1 MDPVRPDYGGG
12 AITSLVPALLG
23 GRPAPFMPSC
33 VDGAD
38 AVVLLLF
45 DGLGWQ
51 AVEAHRSLL
60 PELDGLEGGPI
71 TTVAPSTTASALT
84 SLATGLAPSQHGL
97 VGFRMRVD
105 GEVLNILRWQT
116 TGNRR
121 PPDPFDMQRHTAFL
135 GRPIP
140 VVTRSEFRNSGFTDA
155 QLRGARFVG
164 WNAVSTLVEHC
175 RLLVAAGESFVY
187 GYYPSV
193 DTVAH
198 EYGLHDSFYV
208 AELRAADRL
217 VGELRDA
224 LPATTAL
231 LVTSDHGQIHIDR
244 GGWIDLAELAPM
256 IAMYAGEARF
266 RYLYAKPGAAA
277 ELAAAARETVGDRAW
292 VLTREQLFAE
302 GWIGPAPEGP
312 IGSRV
317 GDVVLAAR
325 EPVAFVDPTLPME
338 TKLLGMHGSLTPD
351 EMYVPLLGGRGR
363 A

>member
-1 MDPVRPDYGGG
+1 MDPVRPDYGGD
-12 AITSLVPALLG
+12 AITSLIPALVG
-23 GRPAPFMPSC
+23 GRPAPAMPSC
-33 VDGAD
+33 VEGAD
-38 AVVLLLF
+38 AVVLLLL

-60 PELDGLEGGPI
+60 PELAGLEGGPI

-97 VGFRMRVD
+97 VGFRMRVGD
-105 GEVLNILRWQT
+105 DILNILRWQT
-116 TGNRR
+116 TGNHRA
-121 PPDPFDMQRHTAFL
+121 PDPFDIQRHTAFL
-135 GRPIP
+135 GRPVP
-140 VVTRSEFRNSGFTDA
+140 VVTRSEFRHSGFTDA

-175 RLLVAAGESFVY
+175 RRLVGDGERFVY

-198 EYGLHDSFYV
+198 EFGLHDSFYI

-224 LPATTAL
+224 LPESTTL
-231 LVTSDHGQIHIDR
+231 LITSDHGQVHVD
-244 GGWIDLAELAPM
+244 GAGWVDLADLAPM

-277 ELAAAARETVGDRAW
+277 ELAAAAREVVGHQAW
-292 VLTREQLFAE
+292 VLTREELFAE

-325 EPVAFVDPTLPME
+325 EPVAFVDPTLPQE

>member
-1 MDPVRPDYGGG
+1 MDPVRPDYGGQ
-12 AITSLVPALLG
+12 AITSLVPALVG
-23 GRPAPFMPSC
+23 GRGVAKLPSS
-33 VDGAD
+33 VEGAA

-60 PELDGLEGGPI
+60 PELASLEGGPI

-84 SLATGLAPSQHGL
+84 SLATGLAPTQHGL
-97 VGFRMRVD
+97 VGFRMRVGD
-105 GEVLNILRWQT
+105 DVLNILRWQT
-116 TGNRR
+116 AGSRR
-121 PPDPFDMQRHTAFL
+121 PPDPFEMQRHTAFL
-135 GRPIP
+135 GRPVP
-140 VVTRSEFRNSGFTDA
+140 VVTRSEFRHSGFTDA

-175 RLLVAAGESFVY
+175 RRLVAAGERFVY
-187 GYYPSV
+187 GYYPGV
-193 DTVAH
+193 DAVAH

-224 LPATTAL
+224 LPEETAL
-231 LVTSDHGQIHIDR
+231 LVTSDHGQVHIDS
-244 GGWIDLAELAPM
+244 GGWVELTELAPM

-266 RYLYAKPGAAA
+266 RYLYAERGAAA
-277 ELAAAARETVGDRAW
+277 ELAAGAREAVGHQAW
-292 VLTREQLFAE
+292 VLTREELFAE
-302 GWIGPAPEGP
+302 GWIGPPPQGP

-325 EPVAFVDPTLPME
+325 EPVAFVDPTLPQE
-338 TKLLGMHGSLTPD
+338 TDLIGMHGSLTPD
-351 EMYVPLLGGRGR
+351 EMYVPLLGARGR

>member
-1 MDPVRPDYGGG
+1 MDPIRPDYGGQ
-12 AITSLVPALLG
+12 AITSLVPALVG
-23 GRPAPFMPSC
+23 GRGEAKLPSC
-33 VDGAD
+33 VEGAG
-38 AVVLLLF
+38 AVVLLLL

-60 PELDGLEGGPI
+60 PELAALDGGPI

-97 VGFRMRVD
+97 VGFRMRVGD
-105 GEVLNILRWQT
+105 DVLNILRWQT
-116 TGNRR
+116 AGNRR
-121 PPDPFDMQRHTAFL
+121 PPDPFEMQRHTAFF
-135 GRPIP
+135 GRPVP
-140 VVTRSEFRNSGFTDA
+140 VVTRSEFRHSGFTDA

-175 RLLVAAGESFVY
+175 RRLVSAGERFVY
-187 GYYPSV
+187 GYYPGV

-198 EYGLHDSFYV
+198 EFGLHDSFYV

-224 LPATTAL
+224 LPEDVAL
-231 LVTSDHGQIHIDR
+231 LVTSDHGQVHVDQ
-244 GGWIDLAELAPM
+244 GGWVELSELAPM

-266 RYLYAKPGAAA
+266 RYLYAEPGAAT
-277 ELAAAARETVGDRAW
+277 ELAAGAREAFGHQAW
-292 VLTREQLFAE
+292 VLTRDELFAE
-302 GWIGPAPEGP
+302 GWIGPPPEGP
-312 IGSRV
+312 IGNRV

-325 EPVAFVDPTLPME
+325 EQVAFVDPTLPQE
-338 TKLLGMHGSLTPD
+338 TKLIGMHGSLTPD
-351 EMYVPLLGGRGR
+351 EMYVPLLGARGR

>member
-1 MDPVRPDYGGG
+1 VDPVRPDYGGE
-12 AITSLVPALLG
+12 AITSLVPTLLG
-23 GRPAPFMPSC
+23 GRPLLTLPSG
-33 VDGAD
+33 VEGASD
-38 AVVLLLF
+38 VVLLLL

-51 AVEAHRSLL
+51 AIEAHRSLL
-60 PELDGLEGGPI
+60 PELAALDGGPI

-97 VGFRMRVD
+97 VGFRMRVNGD
-105 GEVLNILRWQT
+105 VLNILRWQT
-116 TGNRR
+116 GGARR

-140 VVTRSEFRNSGFTDA
+140 VVTRNEFRHSGFTDA

-175 RLLVAAGESFVY
+175 RRLVAAGERFVY
-187 GYYPSV
+187 GYYPGV

-208 AELRAADRL
+208 AELQAADRL

-224 LPATTAL
+224 LPEETAL
-231 LVTSDHGQIHIDR
+231 LVTSDHGQVHID
-244 GGWIDLAELAPM
+244 GSSWVELTDLAPM
-256 IAMYAGEARF
+256 IALYAGEARF
-266 RYLYAKPGAAA
+266 RYLYAEAGKAVD
-277 ELAAAARETVGDRAW
+277 LAAGAREVVGHQAW
-292 VLTREQLFAE
+292 VLTREELFAQ
-302 GWIGPAPEGP
+302 GWIGPPPQGP
-312 IGSRV
+312 IGNRV

-325 EPVAFVDPTLPME
+325 EPVAFVDPTLPQE
-338 TKLLGMHGSLTPD
+338 RNLIGMHGSLTPD
-351 EMYVPLLGGRGR
+351 EMYVPLLGARGR